1 MDKVQ
6 EIMELV
12 GKYGTAVHENSTGN
26 PSNHTLA
33 HEESASYDAVKTA
46 LRALLERKP
55 LSDSQIERLRQSTFS
70 TDNPYCPCD
79 SKTMRKAVQAAERA
93 HGIGA

>member
-33 HEESASYDAVKTA
+33 HEESAAYDAVKAA
-46 LRALLERKP
+46 LRELLERMP
-55 LSDSQIERLRQSTFS
+55 ISDEKFDNMESAAWSATKDKGKTTREYAKELKRRIEKF
-70 TDNPYCPCD
+70 
-79 SKTMRKAVQAAERA
+79 